1 MAQPAKQVVVQAEPA
16 ATVKGVPG
24 VVPLGHDIG
33 VDSEP
38 PNFPGARATVV
49 R

>member
-1 MAQPAKQVVVQAEPA
+1 MAEPAKQVIVQAEPA
-16 ATVKGVPG
+16 ATNKGVPW
-24 VVPLGHDIG
+24 VVLLGHDIG

-49 R
+49 G